1 MESIIF
7 NGKEFKQYR
16 YNPNYFVSCDGE
28 VFSNFSKKIIKN
40 GVRGKEK
47 QYYSVDIT
55 IDHSQKHIP
64 VHKIVYDT
72 WVRKLEP
79 NEQVNHRDD
88 NSFNNNVSNLYVG
101 TQKENIQD
109 CINNNHRVGNV
120 FYLTVFDKEIGKV
133 LTFAPAGKFIE
144 YSGHSNKSGSLNK
157 FFSKQW
163 FKQRYEIIEYKRV
176 KNLDELKGVTTM
188 ADECRPVE

>member
-88 NSFNNNVSNLYVG
+88 NSFNNNASNLYVG

-120 FYLTVFDKEIGKV
+120 FYLTIYDKKINKT
-133 LTFAPAGKFIE
+133 LTFCPASNFIK
-144 YSGHSNKSGSLNK
+144 YCGHSNKSGCLNK
-157 FFSKQW
+157 FFNKQW
-163 FKQRYEIIEYKRV
+163 FKKRYEIIEFK
-176 KNLDELKGVTTM
+176 KINNLQEYRSATTKG
-188 ADECRPVE
+188 DECSPVE

>member
-40 GVRGKEK
+40 SVRGKEK

-72 WVRKLEP
+72 WVKKLEP

-88 NSFNNNVSNLYVG
+88 NSLNNNANNLYVG

-120 FYLTVFDKEIGKV
+120 FYLTVFDKKVGKV
-133 LTFAPAGKFIE
+133 LTFAPSKNFIE

-188 ADECRPVE
+188 ADECKPVE

>member
-88 NSFNNNVSNLYVG
+88 NSFNNNASNLYVG

-120 FYLTVFDKEIGKV
+120 FYLTVFDKKIGKV
-133 LTFAPAGKFIE
+133 LTFVPAEKFIE

-188 ADECRPVE
+188 ADECKPVE

>member
-55 IDHSQKHIP
+55 IGHSQKHIP

-133 LTFAPAGKFIE
+133 LTFVPAGKFIE
-144 YSGHSNKSGSLNK
+144 YSGHPNKSGSLNK

>member
-88 NSFNNNVSNLYVG
+88 NSFNNNASNLYVG

-133 LTFAPAGKFIE
+133 LTFVPAGNFIE

-188 ADECRPVE
+188 ADECKPVE